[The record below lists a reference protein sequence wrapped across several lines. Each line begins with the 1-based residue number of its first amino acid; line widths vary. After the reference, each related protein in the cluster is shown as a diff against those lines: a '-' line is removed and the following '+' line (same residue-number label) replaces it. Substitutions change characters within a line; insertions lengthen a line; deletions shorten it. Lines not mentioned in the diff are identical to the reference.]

1 MLIYQVFNRY
11 IGVRRERSRWL
22 VYRVDLN
29 ERKSSRLSDVIIPDE
44 LTEAELPGWLGD
56 LFHESASENYP
67 DVRRIE

>member
-11 IGVRRERSRWL
+11 IGVKREQTRWL
-22 VYRVDLN
+22 AYRIDLS
-29 ERKSSRLSDVIIPDE
+29 ERKCSPLRDVIIPDE

-56 LFHESASENYP
+56 LFHEAASAKYP

>member
-11 IGVRRERSRWL
+11 IGVKREQTRWL
-22 VYRVDLN
+22 AYRIDLS
-29 ERKSSRLSDVIIPDE
+29 ERKSSPLRDVIIPDE

-56 LFHESASENYP
+56 LFHESASEKYP